1 MRRVIESALMLNGLD
16 VPSRSVPPEAHLVV
30 SDVSEPDQRQGV
42 GKALRPVGV
51 AVADLAENGDQ
62 RLVPQR
68 IDLVEK
74 DDQRPR
80 CRGGPRGQCGRVGA
94 AKPSLTHTAVCN
106 MLVCMNVD
114 RLSITLDPRLGAA
127 ARKAA
132 KRAKVS
138 LSTWIAEATADRIRN
153 ELLGEALDR
162 WEAEDGALTQA
173 ELDRAAEALGLSRR
187 RKARRA

>member
-1 MRRVIESALMLNGLD
+1 MVDGGPPQAWIASSATMPDFMPCSHARR
-16 VPSRSVPPEAHLVV
+16 
-30 SDVSEPDQRQGV
+30 
-42 GKALRPVGV
+42 
-51 AVADLAENGDQ
+51 
-62 RLVPQR
+62 
-68 IDLVEK
+68 
-74 DDQRPR
+74 RPR
-80 CRGGPRGQCGRVGA
+80 HPSAQQCRHVAAWQSRGHSSRRSSGPRD
-94 AKPSLTHTAVCN
+94 LTHTVVCN
-106 MLVCMNVD
+106 ILVCVSVD
-114 RLSITLDPRLGAA
+114 RLSITLDPRLGVA

-132 KRAKVS
+132 RRAKVS